1 LTATASRNKR
11 DPDVCNLDVCNRNGS
26 FMMRNSAFIAA
37 LLASI
42 VALPLA
48 ASAQDT
54 ILAPGVTTG
63 SAGLQGDLDNGIA
76 ADQRRNFRSYVADEQ
91 TPSYLVPGEIR
102 IGTTLPDI
110 GVTYYDV
117 PERFGATR
125 YRYTIVNDRT
135 VLVDPRTRKVVQ
147 LVD

>member
-1 LTATASRNKR
+1 
-11 DPDVCNLDVCNRNGS
+11 
-26 FMMRNSAFIAA
+26 MRNSAFIAA
-37 LLASI
+37 LFAGAISF
-42 VALPLA
+42 PLA

-54 ILAPGVTTG
+54 NPAPGVTTG

-76 ADQRRNFRSYVADEQ
+76 TDQRRNFRSYVVEEQ
-91 TPSYLVPGEIR
+91 TPSYPVPGEIR
-102 IGTTLPDI
+102 IGTTLPAI

-125 YRYTIVNDRT
+125 YRYTIVNDHT

-147 LVD
+147 VVE

>member
-1 LTATASRNKR
+1 
-11 DPDVCNLDVCNRNGS
+11 
-26 FMMRNSAFIAA
+26 MQNSAFIAA
-37 LLASI
+37 LFAGAI
-42 VALPLA
+42 GLPVA

-54 ILAPGVTTG
+54 SLSPGVTIG
-63 SAGLQGDLDNGIA
+63 SAGPRGDLDNGIA
-76 ADQRRNFRSYVADEQ
+76 ADQGRNFRSYVVEEQ
-91 TPSYLVPGEIR
+91 TPSYSVPGEIR

-135 VLVDPRTRKVVQ
+135 VLVDPKTRKVVQ
-147 LVD
+147 VVE